1 MSRIGRMPIEIPDGV
16 TLTVDDSRVVVKGA
30 KGELSQD
37 YHGSFVKINL
47 AGKICTVERKNE
59 TKQAKS
65 MHGLYRKLIHNMVVG
80 VSQGFSK
87 VLLVNGVGY
96 RAEARGDI
104 LVLNLGYSNPIEYP
118 IPEGI
123 AITVEGN
130 NRIVVSG
137 ADRQQVGQISAEIR
151 SLRPPEPYKGKG
163 IRYENEYVR
172 RKIGKT
178 GIK

>member
-1 MSRIGRMPIEIPDGV
+1 MSRIGIMPIQIPDGV
-16 TLTVDDSRVVVKGA
+16 TITVDNSTVTVKGT

-37 YHGSFVKINL
+37 YHKSYVKINL
-47 AGKICTVERKNE
+47 EDRVCTIERNSE
-59 TKQAKS
+59 SKQAKS
-65 MHGLYRKLIHNMVVG
+65 MHGLYRKLVQNMVVG
-80 VSQGFSK
+80 VSEGFTK

-96 RAEARGDI
+96 RAELRDDV

-118 IPEGI
+118 VPEGI
-123 AITVEGN
+123 TINVEGN

-137 ADRQQVGQISAEIR
+137 ADRQQVGQVSAEVR
-151 SLRPPEPYKGKG
+151 RFRPPEPYKGKG